1 MSEGETSPRPAG
13 FRLRSGIWFAGSVAL
28 ILLAWY
34 GGNELYT
41 RLVILPRK
49 YPLLT
54 PGDLDLIG
62 IKVGGYSIK
71 VSNGIA
77 TLEEGSGGAFGPS
90 SENTSSGS
98 GTVIPMRALIGALRF
113 DPQRTSELAA
123 ALAGV
128 KNEIEPLQALVW
140 RQADVEKALAGN
152 VVLAHK
158 LEYDL
163 STTLSGKPLDKV
175 NWLRLS
181 TGIWIA
187 LEVPVQIPSSQGA
200 KTVVATM
207 TIPYK
212 TRLAAKA
219 TADIQAI
226 IQRSHQLSPSASTIS
241 GAYSAAA
248 NELSSVGMAED
259 VKASLNQILSEAS
272 LNGYSHPVEN
282 LLSNVVVLST
292 EKQIEGA
299 SIHGEETDSGDG
311 KVFTL
316 TLDVTSDS
324 RDRLWQFTYR
334 KPGAQ
339 LLLVSKGIAIAAPFV
354 QHVIKYSSVTITGI
368 VDEDLARDALA
379 TIQKQRRGGTK

>member
-1 MSEGETSPRPAG
+1 MPAG
-13 FRLRSGIWFAGSVAL
+13 FRLRSGIWFAAVVTL
-28 ILLAWY
+28 ILAAWY

-71 VSNGIA
+71 ISNGIA
-77 TLEEGSGGAFGPS
+77 TLEEGSGGAFGRP
-90 SENTSSGS
+90 NDTTSSGT
-98 GTVIPMRALIGALRF
+98 GTVIPMRALVGALGF

-123 ALAGV
+123 ALAGI

-140 RQADVEKALAGN
+140 KQADIERALAGDAAI
-152 VVLAHK
+152 AHK

-181 TGIWIA
+181 TGIWIS
-187 LEVPVQIPSSQGA
+187 LEVPIRIPSSGGA
-200 KTVVATM
+200 KIVVANV

-212 TRLAAKA
+212 TRLASKA
-219 TADIQAI
+219 TADIQGI

-248 NELSSVGMAED
+248 DELSSVGMAED
-259 VKASLNQILSEAS
+259 VRGSLKQILSAATMK
-272 LNGYSHPVEN
+272 GYSTPVEN
-282 LLSNVVVLST
+282 LLSNVVVLAT
-292 EKQIEGA
+292 EKQIEDA
-299 SIHGEETDSGDG
+299 SIHGEETDSGNG
-311 KVFTL
+311 KIYSL
-316 TLDVTSDS
+316 TLDVTTDS

-339 LLLVSKGIAIAAPFV
+339 LLLVSNGIAIAAPFV